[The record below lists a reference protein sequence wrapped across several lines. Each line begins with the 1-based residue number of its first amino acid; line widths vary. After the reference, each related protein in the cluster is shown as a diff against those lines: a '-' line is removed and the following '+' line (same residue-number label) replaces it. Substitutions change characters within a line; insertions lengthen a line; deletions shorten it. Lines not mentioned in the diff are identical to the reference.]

1 MWPFKR
7 KDKNESATKGAL
19 LGALLAFQG
28 SPVLHLREDAL
39 PQFLSALSVEPD
51 EAGSDV
57 VFVGSRPVP
66 VAYWGGEGT
75 DEETPYTI
83 TTEGVAIIPVCGM
96 LLNQEPEYWFRWY
109 GYCSTPMIGRMVDMA
124 ASDAR
129 VSSILLYI
137 SSPGGHS
144 AGISEV
150 AAKIWQVRQDGEK
163 RILGVGV
170 DICSAAYHLGS
181 QCEELYIS
189 KSGFSGCIGTLMTPA
204 DWSEAYA
211 QFGIKRLRITSDGG
225 EKLKGA
231 GTQGT
236 KITPEQE
243 ADWKRLCNEI
253 QALFSGDVMRAR
265 GFDEK
270 AMLTLSTGQY
280 WTGAV
285 GVDKKLVDGVASA
298 ADVLAA
304 LGSGGEVVC
313 EGGTPPKADPDN
325 DEDGASELRNDA
337 TENSRGNN
345 PQTEETMDEKT
356 QKGLVAA
363 FVSEIKTLFAS
374 NKPDPAQTEL
384 EKLKAENA
392 KREEDALKSAREAAT
407 AAATAAYGPGTPE
420 LASAVAAIDA
430 TENTSV
436 LGALESAYKAKVSAT
451 APPARQTTGSNTT
464 PPAAPTAPQAEKTA
478 LESKDYEDIYSA
490 YNAPKAGAFG
500 QKGGH

>member
-7 KDKNESATKGAL
+7 KDKNESAAKGAL

-39 PQFLSALSVEPD
+39 PQFLSALSVDPD

-66 VAYWGGEGT
+66 VAYWGGEGA

-150 AAKIWQVRQDGEK
+150 AAKIWQVRQAGEK
-163 RILGVGV
+163 RILGVGD

-298 ADVLAA
+298 ADVLTA

-313 EGGTPPKADPDN
+313 EGGTTPKADTGSD
-325 DEDGASELRNDA
+325 DDTA
-337 TENSRGNN
+337 TESDRGN
-345 PQTEETMDEKT
+345 PLEETMDEKV
-356 QKGLVAA
+356 QQSLADKIVAGMKGV
-363 FVSEIKTLFAS
+363 FAS
-374 NKPDPAQTEL
+374 SKPDAAKEEL
-384 EKLKAENA
+384 ARLQAENK

-420 LASAVAAIDA
+420 LASAVAAIEA

-436 LGALESAYKAKVSAT
+436 LGALESAYQAKVSTTLPA
-451 APPARQTTGSNTT
+451 ARQTTGNATT
-464 PPAAPTAPQAEKTA
+464 PPTAPTAPQAEKTA
-478 LESKDYEDIYSA
+478 LETKDYEQIYSA
-490 YNAPKAGAFG
+490 YNGKKGA
-500 QKGGH
+500 